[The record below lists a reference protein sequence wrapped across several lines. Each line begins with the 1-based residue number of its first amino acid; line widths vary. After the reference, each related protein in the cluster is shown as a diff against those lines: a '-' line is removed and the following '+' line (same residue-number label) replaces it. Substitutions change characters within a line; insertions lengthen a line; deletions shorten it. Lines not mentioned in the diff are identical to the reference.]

1 MAFHAF
7 SREDTN
13 CEQEWGQAAPA
24 QPQLPHRLYDG
35 EEDNP
40 EPGLHPK
47 PVLCSGAGG
56 DRQWERACPARD
68 RFWQSP
74 GAVLTPRLFLG
85 LHLLKRC
92 QWRSFSAVCDPH
104 VPGLHFQSSLS
115 PWFVLLCSL
124 GSLTLHTRHC
134 LSSSGCPCASVSVP
148 VQPAPALPTC
158 FCHSF
163 SAETFSLGRSHQSTE
178 QLPELGSVCPA
189 QGAITRAHVG
199 SRISRKKHHPWGK
212 QQKCSLEES
221 F

>member
-1 MAFHAF
+1 M
-7 SREDTN
+7 SR
-13 CEQEWGQAAPA
+13 
-24 QPQLPHRLYDG
+24 
-35 EEDNP
+35 
-40 EPGLHPK
+40 
-47 PVLCSGAGG
+47 SG
-56 DRQWERACPARD
+56 DRQL
-68 RFWQSP
+68 QHSP
-74 GAVLTPRLFLG
+74 SFHTGCMMGRRTTLSLAFIPNLCCALEQVGTGSEKGLAQQGTGFGRVLGRCSPPGFPWASI
-85 LHLLKRC
+85 LLKRC

-199 SRISRKKHHPWGK
+199 SRISRKKHHP
-212 QQKCSLEES
+212 
-221 F
+221 